1 VCNGFHNIGRY
12 QNLKTKQERS
22 ANADLVDLGI
32 LSRHRLSQ
40 METSGPGDAGHD
52 DEDTEDLDPAPHYPD
67 GVIA

>member
-1 VCNGFHNIGRY
+1 MALVATATDRRF
-12 QNLKTKQERS
+12 
-22 ANADLVDLGI
+22 ADLVELGI

-52 DEDTEDLDPAPHYPD
+52 DEDTENLDPAPHYPD